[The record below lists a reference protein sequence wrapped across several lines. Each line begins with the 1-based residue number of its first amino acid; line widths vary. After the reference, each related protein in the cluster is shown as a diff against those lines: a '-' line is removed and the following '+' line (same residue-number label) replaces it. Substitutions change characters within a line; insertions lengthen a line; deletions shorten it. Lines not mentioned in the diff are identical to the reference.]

1 MTLDKEN
8 QNRVITNVSMNA
20 CVVIDGINS
29 QISLRLSLISVYI
42 LGVLNR
48 LMSDAFFY
56 AVTF

>member
-20 CVVIDGINS
+20 CVVIDVINS